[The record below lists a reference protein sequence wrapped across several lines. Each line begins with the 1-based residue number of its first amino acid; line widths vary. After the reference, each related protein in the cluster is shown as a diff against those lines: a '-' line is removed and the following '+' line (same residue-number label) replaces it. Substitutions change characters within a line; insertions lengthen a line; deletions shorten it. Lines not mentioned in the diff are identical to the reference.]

1 MISARNEVCYMKNEK
16 NTIEYALHAYDTFW
30 EYYKRTLDERN
41 HILNNYLAFVGIP
54 TSIIGVFIENIKN
67 NLNTYRF
74 IIVLVLSIIYILG
87 LVIYSTYV
95 IENIVS
101 QRYLKKINHITQ
113 YLIIHF
119 DKKYNN
125 VFLETYELGDLFL
138 DYKNSQRQH
147 INKSFIIIVVNTMI
161 MIVLFLLIVDDL
173 TWYRLLLSISISVII
188 HVVIYFYHNRQII
201 HN

>member
-1 MISARNEVCYMKNEK
+1 MSNKKES
-16 NTIEYALHAYDTFW
+16 IEYALHAYDTFW
-30 EYYKRTLDERN
+30 EYYKKTLDERN

>member
-1 MISARNEVCYMKNEK
+1 MKIEK

-161 MIVLFLLIVDDL
+161 MIVLFLLIVNDL
-173 TWYRLLLSISISVII
+173 IWYRLLLSISISVII

>member
-1 MISARNEVCYMKNEK
+1 MKNEK

-161 MIVLFLLIVDDL
+161 MIVLFLLIVNDL